1 MLSCRDVSKE
11 YYKAIDLKMIKKFTE
26 TVVTQHF

>member
-1 MLSCRDVSKE
+1 MLFYLDVSKE
-11 YYKAIDLKMIKKFTE
+11 YYKAIDLKMIKNITE

>member
-1 MLSCRDVSKE
+1 MLSYLDVSKE
-11 YYKAIDLKMIKKFTE
+11 YYIAIDLKMIKNFTE